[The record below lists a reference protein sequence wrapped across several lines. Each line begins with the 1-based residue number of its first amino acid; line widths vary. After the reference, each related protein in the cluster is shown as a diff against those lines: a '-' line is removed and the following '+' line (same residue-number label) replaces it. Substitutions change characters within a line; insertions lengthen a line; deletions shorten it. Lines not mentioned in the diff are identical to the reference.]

1 MLACAV
7 GQTMEKSPIMLKLDV
22 VIVFD
27 KLVIL
32 SVGLITLGKLAFFYN
47 LFHNSTLENSRPFYH
62 LAGVKQIVKIIVH
75 NTHIFRTVYIDFFVR
90 GF

>member
-1 MLACAV
+1 MHCRPDYGKKPYYV
-7 GQTMEKSPIMLKLDV
+7 ELDV
-22 VIVFD
+22 VIVFE

-47 LFHNSTLENSRPFYH
+47 PFHHSTLENSHPFYH
-62 LAGVKQIVKIIVH
+62 LAGVKQIVKIIVY
-75 NTHIFRTVYIDFFVR
+75 NTHIFRVVYIDFFIR